1 MPPRRPRPPLP
12 HWLPEFGPQPS
23 IPIAGVD
30 EVGRGP
36 LAGPVVAAAVI
47 FDPRQAPPAVRD
59 SKTLS
64 PARRA
69 VLAEEVR
76 SCALAWALGSA
87 EAWEIDELNI
97 LQASLL
103 AMARAL
109 RSLTLAPGLALVDG
123 TQAPREAPC
132 PLITVPKGDGR
143 LASIAAASILAKEA
157 RDETLRRL
165 GERYPGYGFERHSG
179 YPVPEHLAALAA
191 LGPTPAHRRSFA
203 PVRRFLLA
211 SPQEKEPRSS

>member
-12 HWLPEFGPQPS
+12 HWLTEFGPQPS
-23 IPIAGVD
+23 LPFAGVD

-47 FDPRQAPPAVRD
+47 FDPQEPPPAVSD

-69 VLAEEVR
+69 VLAEEIR
-76 SCALAWALGSA
+76 SSALAWALGSA
-87 EAWEIDELNI
+87 EVWEIDELNI

-109 RSLTLAPGLALVDG
+109 RALPLRPEVALVDG
-123 TQAPREAPC
+123 TQTPPQAPC
-132 PLITVPKGDGR
+132 SVITVPKGDGR

-191 LGPTPAHRRSFA
+191 LGPTPAHRRSFG
-203 PVRRFLLA
+203 PVRRVLLA